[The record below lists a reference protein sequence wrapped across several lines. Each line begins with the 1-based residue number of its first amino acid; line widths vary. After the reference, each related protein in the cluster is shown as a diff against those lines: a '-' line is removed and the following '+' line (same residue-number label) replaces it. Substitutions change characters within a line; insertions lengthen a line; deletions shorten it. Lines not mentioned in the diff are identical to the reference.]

1 MATKNM
7 SYDHPTYVSRNMT
20 PIAVPA
26 VAAST
31 SGAKFL
37 AFSAIK
43 IKRVGA
49 IVAVAGTATGAGWDI
64 LNGTTSVGGITAGT
78 SVANSVLTPVT
89 TDITLAS
96 DGYLD
101 IKTKAASATLRGDF
115 MIEWEFVPGADVTA

>member
-7 SYDHPTYVSRNMT
+7 RYDHPTYISRNMT
-20 PIAVPA
+20 PIPVPV

-31 SGAKFL
+31 SAAKFL

-49 IVAVAGTATGAGWDI
+49 IVAVAGTATNAGWDI
-64 LNGTTSVGGITAGT
+64 FNGTTSVGGLFVHTSAAGFIP
-78 SVANSVLTPVT
+78 SPVT
-89 TDITLAS
+89 SDITLAS

-101 IKTKAASATLRGDF
+101 IKTKAASGTLRGDF
-115 MIEWEFVPGADVTA
+115 MIEWEVVPGADVTA